1 MISILIPTYN
11 YNITR
16 LVTDLH
22 QQAVDTCVDFEIIV
36 MEDGST
42 RFVEENKFVNDVE
55 FCRQVVLKGN
65 IGRSA
70 VRNKMADE
78 AKYGH
83 LLFIDC
89 DAEVSST
96 HFVEKY
102 VSFCKEECVVIGGT
116 AYDENENDPRY
127 SLRLAYGRQREA
139 RTALERSNAQTY
151 HNFATF
157 NFMIS
162 ASLFHKV
169 RFDESIRGYGHED
182 TLFGHQLHELGCRFI
197 HIENPLIHKGLDD
210 NVTFLRKTEEG
221 THNLFLLYKTG
232 RYPYLADE
240 SKLLNYYI
248 RIYKTGLT
256 LFFATAFNILKPLLH
271 NRLCNTSPSLHLYDL
286 YKLLYLCETS
296 LTK

>member
-11 YNITR
+11 YNIIR
-16 LVTDLH
+16 LVEDLH

-42 RFVEENKFVNDVE
+42 MFLEENTVVNNVE
-55 FCRQVVLKGN
+55 FCRHIVLKEN

-70 VRNKMADE
+70 VRNRLADE

-83 LLFIDC
+83 LLFLDC
-89 DAEVSST
+89 DAEVCSSR
-96 HFVEKY
+96 FVEKY

-116 AYDENENDPRY
+116 AYDKNENDPRY

-139 RTALERSNAQTY
+139 RTALERSNEHTY

-157 NFMIS
+157 NFLIS
-162 ASLFHKV
+162 ASLFQQV

-182 TLFGHQLHELGCRFI
+182 TLFGHQLHELGSRFI

-210 NVTFLRKTEEG
+210 NETFIRKTEEG

-232 RYPYLADE
+232 RYPFLADE
-240 SKLLNYYI
+240 SRLLNTYI

-256 LFFATAFNILKPLLH
+256 RLFATTFNIIKPLLH
-271 NRLCNTSPSLHLYDL
+271 KELCNPSPSLQLYDV
-286 YKLLYLCETS
+286 YKVLYLCKTS